1 MSELTQSLQ
10 IAVTRYPGTMAEL
23 ARRTAIDRSTLYKI
37 INGQRTPR
45 QEQLE
50 RLAEA
55 LELNDEQKDTLL
67 LQYKQRGRST
77 DPRIRTELHKL
88 LTTACTVQE
97 SIRHEG
103 VAPNTAFSEI
113 SCTDR
118 YVEGPRA
125 VGALAGALIA
135 RHLASGDTR
144 PLLLSPFTNPV
155 LDNALIE
162 RFSVADGEPA
172 AVAQLLL
179 FAQDREIPRHL
190 ASDIA
195 KLTHTLPLLFLPK
208 MRYDARIAPC
218 ITGEPIPGALMPV
231 YLLLPE
237 SALLMDR
244 LGQKALLV
252 TDRKAVESLRLSFS
266 RQYFNASS
274 TLRLTSGKHDFLE
287 SMALY
292 SGLFARRKRCIMIRY
307 QPPFTLLADK
317 EMALQ
322 VLRLDDTLRELLP
335 SMLDYLASWS
345 QQTPDIFFCEEGIL
359 QFVRNGLMFELPPSL
374 YDPPA
379 PEIRRRLLQR
389 LRQAVAADR
398 QTLRIVDTTQL
409 PLSPAMSVNVFQG
422 GGIVF
427 CQAATA
433 PDELFCREYL
443 LEDPVLTD
451 AMLGYLDLCRAG
463 ERVRSK
469 KYTLLSRV
477 RGKIERILNMCQ

>member
-10 IAVTRYPGTMAEL
+10 IAVSRYPGTMAEL

-103 VAPNTAFSEI
+103 VAPNTAFSELP
-113 SCTDR
+113 CTDR

-172 AVAQLLL
+172 TVAQLLL
-179 FAQDREIPRHL
+179 FAQDREIPRLL

-195 KLTHTLPLLFLPK
+195 TLTQTLPLLFLPK
-208 MRYDARIAPC
+208 MRYDAHIAPC
-218 ITGEPIPGALMPV
+218 ITGEPIPGTLMPV

-244 LGQKALLV
+244 LGQKALLI

-266 RQYFNASS
+266 RQYFDTSS
-274 TLRLTSGKHDFLE
+274 TLRLTSDKHDFLE

-292 SGLFARRKRCIMIRY
+292 SGLFARRKRCSMIRY
-307 QPPFTLLADK
+307 QPPFTLFADK

-322 VLRLDDTLRELLP
+322 VLRLDDDLREPLP
-335 SMLDYLASWS
+335 SMLDYLASWN

-359 QFVRNGLMFELPPSL
+359 QFVRNGLLFDLPPAL

-379 PEIRRRLLQR
+379 PEVRRRLLQR

-409 PLSPAMSVNVFQG
+409 PLSPAMSVNAFQG

-443 LEDPVLTD
+443 LEDSVLTD

-469 KYTLLSRV
+469 KYTLDFIDYCLR
-477 RGKIERILNMCQ
+477 LL

>member
-55 LELNDEQKDTLL
+55 LELNDEQKDAL
-67 LQYKQRGRST
+67 LQYKQRGRFT
-77 DPRIRTELHKL
+77 DPRIRIELHKL
-88 LTTACTVQE
+88 LTTACTIQE
-97 SIRHEG
+97 SIRQEG
-103 VAPNTAFSEI
+103 VTPNTAFSELP
-113 SCTDR
+113 CTDR

-135 RHLASGDTR
+135 RHLASGDAR

-172 AVAQLLL
+172 TVAQLLL
-179 FAQDREIPRHL
+179 FAQDREIPSHL

-195 KLTHTLPLLFLPK
+195 TLTHTLPLLFLPK

-218 ITGEPIPGALMPV
+218 ITGEPIPGTLMPV

-266 RQYFNASS
+266 RQYFDASS
-274 TLRLTSGKHDFLE
+274 MLRLTSSKHDFLE

-292 SGLFARRKRCIMIRY
+292 SGLFARRKRCSMLRY
-307 QPPFTLLADK
+307 QPPFTLFADK

-322 VLRLDDTLRELLP
+322 VLRLDNGLRELLP
-335 SMLDYLASWS
+335 SMLDHLASWN

-359 QFVRNGLMFELPPSL
+359 QFVRSGLMFDLPPAV

-379 PEIRRRLLQR
+379 PEMRRSLLQR

-422 GGIVF
+422 SGIVF
-427 CQAATA
+427 CQAMTA
-433 PDELFCREYL
+433 PDEPFCREYL
-443 LEDPVLTD
+443 LQDPLLTD
-451 AMLGYLDLCRAG
+451 AMLSYLDLCRAG

-469 KYTLLSRV
+469 KYTLDFIDYCLR
-477 RGKIERILNMCQ
+477 LL

>member
-55 LELNDEQKDTLL
+55 LALNDEQKDTLL

-162 RFSVADGEPA
+162 RFSVADGVPA
-172 AVAQLLL
+172 TVAQLLL

-195 KLTHTLPLLFLPK
+195 TLTHTLPLLFLPK
-208 MRYDARIAPC
+208 MRYDARIASC

-266 RQYFNASS
+266 LQYFDASS
-274 TLRLTSGKHDFLE
+274 VLRLT
-287 SMALY
+287 
-292 SGLFARRKRCIMIRY
+292 SGLFARRKRCSMIRY
-307 QPPFTLLADK
+307 QPPFSLLADK

-359 QFVRNGLMFELPPSL
+359 QFVRNGLMFDLPPSL

-427 CQAATA
+427 CQATTA

-469 KYTLLSRV
+469 KYTLDFIDYCLR
-477 RGKIERILNMCQ
+477 LL

>member
-10 IAVTRYPGTMAEL
+10 IAVSRYPGTMAEL

-113 SCTDR
+113 PCTDR

-172 AVAQLLL
+172 AVGQLLL

-195 KLTHTLPLLFLPK
+195 TLTHTLPLLFLPK
-208 MRYDARIAPC
+208 MRYDARIASC

-237 SALLMDR
+237 SALMMDR
-244 LGQKALLV
+244 LGQKALLI

-266 RQYFNASS
+266 RQYFDASS
-274 TLRLTSGKHDFLE
+274 ALRLTSDKHNFLE

-292 SGLFARRKRCIMIRY
+292 SGLFARRKRCSMLRY

-359 QFVRNGLMFELPPSL
+359 QFVRNGLMFDLPPSL

-398 QTLRIVDTTQL
+398 QTLRIVGTTQL

-469 KYTLLSRV
+469 KYTLDFIDYCLR
-477 RGKIERILNMCQ
+477 LL

>member
-103 VAPNTAFSEI
+103 VAPNTAFSELP
-113 SCTDR
+113 CTDR

-125 VGALAGALIA
+125 VGALAG
-135 RHLASGDTR
+135 
-144 PLLLSPFTNPV
+144 
-155 LDNALIE
+155 ALIE

-179 FAQDREIPRHL
+179 FAQDREIPRPL

-208 MRYDARIAPC
+208 MRYDARIASC

-266 RQYFNASS
+266 RQYFDASS
-274 TLRLTSGKHDFLE
+274 VLRLTSDKHNFLE
-287 SMALY
+287 SIALY
-292 SGLFARRKRCIMIRY
+292 SGLFARRKRCSMIRY

-409 PLSPAMSVNVFQG
+409 PLSPAKSVNVLQG

-469 KYTLLSRV
+469 KYTLDFIDYCLR
-477 RGKIERILNMCQ
+477 LL

>member
-1 MSELTQSLQ
+1 M
-10 IAVTRYPGTMAEL
+10 
-23 ARRTAIDRSTLYKI
+23 
-37 INGQRTPR
+37 
-45 QEQLE
+45 
-50 RLAEA
+50 
-55 LELNDEQKDTLL
+55 
-67 LQYKQRGRST
+67 
-77 DPRIRTELHKL
+77 
-88 LTTACTVQE
+88 
-97 SIRHEG
+97 
-103 VAPNTAFSEI
+103 
-113 SCTDR
+113 
-118 YVEGPRA
+118 
-125 VGALAGALIA
+125 
-135 RHLASGDTR
+135 
-144 PLLLSPFTNPV
+144 

-208 MRYDARIAPC
+208 MRYDARIASC

-252 TDRKAVESLRLSFS
+252 TNRKAVESLRLSFS
-266 RQYFNASS
+266 RQYFDASS
-274 TLRLTSGKHDFLE
+274 VLRLTSGKHDFLE

-292 SGLFARRKRCIMIRY
+292 SGLFARRKRCSMIRY
-307 QPPFTLLADK
+307 QPPFSLLADK

-359 QFVRNGLMFELPPSL
+359 QFVRNGLMFDLPPSL

-427 CQAATA
+427 CQATTA

-469 KYTLLSRV
+469 KYTLDFIDYCLR
-477 RGKIERILNMCQ
+477 LL

>member
-67 LQYKQRGRST
+67 QYKQRGRST

-103 VAPNTAFSEI
+103 VAPNTAFSELP
-113 SCTDR
+113 CTDR

-266 RQYFNASS
+266 RQYFDASS
-274 TLRLTSGKHDFLE
+274 VLRLTSDKHDFLE
-287 SMALY
+287 SMALC
-292 SGLFARRKRCIMIRY
+292 SGLFARRKRCSMIRY

-322 VLRLDDTLRELLP
+322 VLRLDDTLRALLP

-374 YDPPA
+374 YNPPA

-469 KYTLLSRV
+469 KYTLDFIDYCLR
-477 RGKIERILNMCQ
+477 LL

>member
-55 LELNDEQKDTLL
+55 LALNDEQKDTL

-103 VAPNTAFSEI
+103 VAPNTAFSELP
-113 SCTDR
+113 CTDR

-135 RHLASGDTR
+135 RHLASGDAR

-172 AVAQLLL
+172 TVAQLLL

-208 MRYDARIAPC
+208 MRYDARIASC

-266 RQYFNASS
+266 RQYFDASS
-274 TLRLTSGKHDFLE
+274 VLRLTSGKHDFLE

-292 SGLFARRKRCIMIRY
+292 SGLFARRKRCSMIRY
-307 QPPFTLLADK
+307 QPPFTLLADR
-317 EMALQ
+317 EIALQ
-322 VLRLDDTLRELLP
+322 VLRHDDTLRELLP

-422 GGIVF
+422 SGIVF

-469 KYTLLSRV
+469 KYTLDFIDYCLR
-477 RGKIERILNMCQ
+477 LL

>member
-10 IAVTRYPGTMAEL
+10 IAVARYPGTMAEL

-103 VAPNTAFSEI
+103 VAPNTAFSELP
-113 SCTDR
+113 CADR

-144 PLLLSPFTNPV
+144 
-155 LDNALIE
+155 
-162 RFSVADGEPA
+162 
-172 AVAQLLL
+172 
-179 FAQDREIPRHL
+179 
-190 ASDIA
+190 
-195 KLTHTLPLLFLPK
+195 PLLFLPK

-244 LGQKALLV
+244 LGQKALLI

-266 RQYFNASS
+266 RQYFDASS
-274 TLRLTSGKHDFLE
+274 VLRLTSDKHDFLE

-292 SGLFARRKRCIMIRY
+292 SSLFARRKRCSMIRY
-307 QPPFTLLADK
+307 QPPFSLLADK

-322 VLRLDDTLRELLP
+322 VLRHDDTLRELLP

-469 KYTLLSRV
+469 KYTLDFIDYCLR
-477 RGKIERILNMCQ
+477 LL

>member
-1 MSELTQSLQ
+1 
-10 IAVTRYPGTMAEL
+10 
-23 ARRTAIDRSTLYKI
+23 
-37 INGQRTPR
+37 
-45 QEQLE
+45 
-50 RLAEA
+50 
-55 LELNDEQKDTLL
+55 
-67 LQYKQRGRST
+67 
-77 DPRIRTELHKL
+77 
-88 LTTACTVQE
+88 
-97 SIRHEG
+97 
-103 VAPNTAFSEI
+103 
-113 SCTDR
+113 
-118 YVEGPRA
+118 
-125 VGALAGALIA
+125 
-135 RHLASGDTR
+135 
-144 PLLLSPFTNPV
+144 
-155 LDNALIE
+155 
-162 RFSVADGEPA
+162 
-172 AVAQLLL
+172 
-179 FAQDREIPRHL
+179 
-190 ASDIA
+190 
-195 KLTHTLPLLFLPK
+195 

-266 RQYFNASS
+266 RQYFDASS
-274 TLRLTSGKHDFLE
+274 ALRLTSGKHDFLE

-292 SGLFARRKRCIMIRY
+292 SGLFARRKRCSMLRY

-335 SMLDYLASWS
+335 SMLDYLAGWS

-359 QFVRNGLMFELPPSL
+359 QFVRNGLMFDLPPSL

-469 KYTLLSRV
+469 KYTLDFIDYCLR
-477 RGKIERILNMCQ
+477 LL

>member
-10 IAVTRYPGTMAEL
+10 IAVSRYPGTMAEL

-55 LELNDEQKDTLL
+55 LALNDEQKDTLL
-67 LQYKQRGRST
+67 LQYRQRGRST

-144 PLLLSPFTNPV
+144 PLLLSPFTNP
-155 LDNALIE
+155 LIE

-172 AVAQLLL
+172 TIGQLLL

-195 KLTHTLPLLFLPK
+195 TLTHTLPLLFLPK

-237 SALLMDR
+237 SALMMDR
-244 LGQKALLV
+244 LGQKALLI

-266 RQYFNASS
+266 RQYFDASS
-274 TLRLTSGKHDFLE
+274 ALRLTSGKHDFLE

-292 SGLFARRKRCIMIRY
+292 SDLFARRKRCSMIRY

-322 VLRLDDTLRELLP
+322 VLRFDDTLRELLP

-359 QFVRNGLMFELPPSL
+359 QFVRNGLMFDLPPSL

-469 KYTLLSRV
+469 KYTLDFIDYCLR
-477 RGKIERILNMCQ
+477 LL

>member
-162 RFSVADGEPA
+162 RFSVADGAPA
-172 AVAQLLL
+172 TVAQLLL

-208 MRYDARIAPC
+208 MRYDARIASC

-266 RQYFNASS
+266 RQYFDASS
-274 TLRLTSGKHDFLE
+274 ALRLTSGKHDFSSRWRCTAACLH
-287 SMALY
+287 AA
-292 SGLFARRKRCIMIRY
+292 SG
-307 QPPFTLLADK
+307 
-317 EMALQ
+317 
-322 VLRLDDTLRELLP
+322 
-335 SMLDYLASWS
+335 
-345 QQTPDIFFCEEGIL
+345 
-359 QFVRNGLMFELPPSL
+359 
-374 YDPPA
+374 
-379 PEIRRRLLQR
+379 
-389 LRQAVAADR
+389 AV
-398 QTLRIVDTTQL
+398 
-409 PLSPAMSVNVFQG
+409 
-422 GGIVF
+422 
-427 CQAATA
+427 
-433 PDELFCREYL
+433 
-443 LEDPVLTD
+443 
-451 AMLGYLDLCRAG
+451 
-463 ERVRSK
+463 
-469 KYTLLSRV
+469 
-477 RGKIERILNMCQ
+477 

>member
-1 MSELTQSLQ
+1 M
-10 IAVTRYPGTMAEL
+10 
-23 ARRTAIDRSTLYKI
+23 
-37 INGQRTPR
+37 
-45 QEQLE
+45 
-50 RLAEA
+50 
-55 LELNDEQKDTLL
+55 
-67 LQYKQRGRST
+67 
-77 DPRIRTELHKL
+77 
-88 LTTACTVQE
+88 
-97 SIRHEG
+97 
-103 VAPNTAFSEI
+103 
-113 SCTDR
+113 
-118 YVEGPRA
+118 
-125 VGALAGALIA
+125 GALAGALIA
-135 RHLASGDTR
+135 RHLASGDAR

-172 AVAQLLL
+172 TVAQLLL

-195 KLTHTLPLLFLPK
+195 TLTHTLPLLFLPK

-266 RQYFNASS
+266 RQYFDASS
-274 TLRLTSGKHDFLE
+274 ALRLTSGKHDFLE
-287 SMALY
+287 SLALY
-292 SGLFARRKRCIMIRY
+292 SGLFARRKRCSMIRY
-307 QPPFTLLADK
+307 QPPFSLLADK
-317 EMALQ
+317 EIALQ
-322 VLRLDDTLRELLP
+322 VLRHDDTLRELLP

-469 KYTLLSRV
+469 KYTLDFIDYCLR
-477 RGKIERILNMCQ
+477 LL

>member
-1 MSELTQSLQ
+1 M
-10 IAVTRYPGTMAEL
+10 
-23 ARRTAIDRSTLYKI
+23 
-37 INGQRTPR
+37 
-45 QEQLE
+45 
-50 RLAEA
+50 
-55 LELNDEQKDTLL
+55 
-67 LQYKQRGRST
+67 
-77 DPRIRTELHKL
+77 
-88 LTTACTVQE
+88 QE

-103 VAPNTAFSEI
+103 VAPNTAFSELP
-113 SCTDR
+113 CTDR

-195 KLTHTLPLLFLPK
+195 TLTHTLPLLFLPK
-208 MRYDARIAPC
+208 MRYDARIASC

-266 RQYFNASS
+266 RQYFDASS
-274 TLRLTSGKHDFLE
+274 VLRLTSDKHDFLE

-292 SGLFARRKRCIMIRY
+292 SGLFARRKRCSMIRY
-307 QPPFTLLADK
+307 QPPFSLLADK

-322 VLRLDDTLRELLP
+322 VLRHDDTLRELLP

-359 QFVRNGLMFELPPSL
+359 QFVRNGLMFDLPPSL

-422 GGIVF
+422 GIVF
-427 CQAATA
+427 CQATTA

-469 KYTLLSRV
+469 KYTLDFIDYCLR
-477 RGKIERILNMCQ
+477 LL

>member
-37 INGQRTPR
+37 LNGQRTPR

-55 LELNDEQKDTLL
+55 LELNDEQKDTL

-103 VAPNTAFSEI
+103 VAPNTAFSELP
-113 SCTDR
+113 CTDR

-135 RHLASGDTR
+135 RHLASGDAR

-172 AVAQLLL
+172 TVARLLL

-195 KLTHTLPLLFLPK
+195 TLTHTLPLLFLPK

-266 RQYFNASS
+266 RQYFDASS
-274 TLRLTSGKHDFLE
+274 ALRLISGKHDFLE

-292 SGLFARRKRCIMIRY
+292 SGLFARRKRCSMIRY
-307 QPPFTLLADK
+307 QPPFSLLADK
-317 EMALQ
+317 EIALQ
-322 VLRLDDTLRELLP
+322 VLRHDDTLRELLP
-335 SMLDYLASWS
+335 SMLDYLAIWS

-469 KYTLLSRV
+469 KYTLDFIDYCLR
-477 RGKIERILNMCQ
+477 LL

>member
-55 LELNDEQKDTLL
+55 LALNDEQKDTLL

-103 VAPNTAFSEI
+103 VAPNTAFSELP
-113 SCTDR
+113 CTDR

-135 RHLASGDTR
+135 RHLTSGDTR

-172 AVAQLLL
+172 T
-179 FAQDREIPRHL
+179 
-190 ASDIA
+190 IA
-195 KLTHTLPLLFLPK
+195 LPLLFLPK
-208 MRYDARIAPC
+208 MRHDARIAPC
-218 ITGEPIPGALMPV
+218 ITGEPIPGTLMPV

-266 RQYFNASS
+266 RQYFDTSS
-274 TLRLTSGKHDFLE
+274 TLRLTSDKHDFLE

-292 SGLFARRKRCIMIRY
+292 SGLFAHRKRCSMIRY
-307 QPPFTLLADK
+307 QPPFTLFADK

-322 VLRLDDTLRELLP
+322 VLRLDDDLREPLP
-335 SMLDYLASWS
+335 SMLDYLASWN

-359 QFVRNGLMFELPPSL
+359 QFVRNGLLFDLPPAL

-379 PEIRRRLLQR
+379 PGVRRRLLQR

-469 KYTLLSRV
+469 KYTLDFIDYCLR
-477 RGKIERILNMCQ
+477 LL

>member
-1 MSELTQSLQ
+1 M
-10 IAVTRYPGTMAEL
+10 
-23 ARRTAIDRSTLYKI
+23 
-37 INGQRTPR
+37 
-45 QEQLE
+45 
-50 RLAEA
+50 
-55 LELNDEQKDTLL
+55 
-67 LQYKQRGRST
+67 
-77 DPRIRTELHKL
+77 
-88 LTTACTVQE
+88 QE

-144 PLLLSPFTNPV
+144 PLLLSPFTNPA

-172 AVAQLLL
+172 TVAQLLL

-195 KLTHTLPLLFLPK
+195 TLTHTLPLLFLPK
-208 MRYDARIAPC
+208 MRYDARIASC

-252 TDRKAVESLRLSFS
+252 TDRRAVESLRLSFS
-266 RQYFNASS
+266 RQYFDTSS
-274 TLRLTSGKHDFLE
+274 TLRLTSDKHDFLE

-292 SGLFARRKRCIMIRY
+292 SGLFARRKRCSMIRY
-307 QPPFTLLADK
+307 QPPFPLLADK

-335 SMLDYLASWS
+335 SMLDYLASWN

-359 QFVRNGLMFELPPSL
+359 QFVRNGLMFDLPPSL

-422 GGIVF
+422 SGIVF
-427 CQAATA
+427 CQATTA

-443 LEDPVLTD
+443 LKDPVLTD

-469 KYTLLSRV
+469 KYTLDFIDYCLR
-477 RGKIERILNMCQ
+477 LL

>member
-1 MSELTQSLQ
+1 
-10 IAVTRYPGTMAEL
+10 
-23 ARRTAIDRSTLYKI
+23 
-37 INGQRTPR
+37 
-45 QEQLE
+45 
-50 RLAEA
+50 
-55 LELNDEQKDTLL
+55 
-67 LQYKQRGRST
+67 
-77 DPRIRTELHKL
+77 
-88 LTTACTVQE
+88 
-97 SIRHEG
+97 
-103 VAPNTAFSEI
+103 
-113 SCTDR
+113 
-118 YVEGPRA
+118 
-125 VGALAGALIA
+125 
-135 RHLASGDTR
+135 
-144 PLLLSPFTNPV
+144 
-155 LDNALIE
+155 
-162 RFSVADGEPA
+162 
-172 AVAQLLL
+172 
-179 FAQDREIPRHL
+179 
-190 ASDIA
+190 
-195 KLTHTLPLLFLPK
+195 
-208 MRYDARIAPC
+208 MRYDARIASC

-237 SALLMDR
+237 SALMMDR
-244 LGQKALLV
+244 LGQKALLI

-266 RQYFNASS
+266 RQYFDASS
-274 TLRLTSGKHDFLE
+274 ALRLTSGKHDFLE

-292 SGLFARRKRCIMIRY
+292 SGLFARRKRCSMIRY
-307 QPPFTLLADK
+307 QPPFSLLADK
-317 EMALQ
+317 EIALQ
-322 VLRLDDTLRELLP
+322 VLRHDDTLRELLP
-335 SMLDYLASWS
+335 SMLDYLAIWS

-469 KYTLLSRV
+469 KYTLDFIDYCLR
-477 RGKIERILNMCQ
+477 LL